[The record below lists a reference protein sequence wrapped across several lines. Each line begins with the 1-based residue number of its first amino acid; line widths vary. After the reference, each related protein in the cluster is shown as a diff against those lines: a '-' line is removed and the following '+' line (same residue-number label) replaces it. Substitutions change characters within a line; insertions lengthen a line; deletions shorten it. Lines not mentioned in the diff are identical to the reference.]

1 MFTVTLH
8 HLSADAKQAGPEHAE
23 LQLAAVSE
31 GELHRLIDAFGKA
44 AAHAG
49 TGARPEVRVDA
60 PHGRFVIQAVQ
71 GKLRFNSWTVRVG
84 GADLSPEQIFAI
96 ITGSEDPGSPMVA
109 AESFMRDAKRAR
121 RRRLAVLVALV
132 LGTNA
137 TTAWLALRPPPP
149 NPLLPEYQLLGSE
162 PAARIFAQA
171 AGEYLSGTSAG
182 ARGLTIARDGR
193 VHWVT
198 FGPDLT
204 VAEASDLKVCAVE
217 SRGRPALLAD
227 DLGLI
232 EIADA
237 ASVVFFNE
245 TYRRKAP

>member
-8 HLSADAKQAGPEHAE
+8 HLSPEAKKAGAEHAD
-23 LQLAAVSE
+23 LQLSDV
-31 GELHRLIDAFGKA
+31 GEDQLHRLIDAFGKCA
-44 AAHAG
+44 TQAG
-49 TGARPEVRVDA
+49 IDAKPELRVDA
-60 PHGRFVIQAVQ
+60 PHGRFVVQAIQ

-96 ITGSEDPGSPMVA
+96 ITGSEDPRSPTVA
-109 AESFMRDAKRAR
+109 VESFMRDAKRVR
-121 RRRLAVLVALV
+121 RRRLALLAALV

-149 NPLLPEYQLLGSE
+149 NPMLPAYQLLGSA
-162 PAARIFAQA
+162 PAERVLTQV
-171 AGEYLSGTSAG
+171 AGEYVSGTTAG

-193 VHWVT
+193 VRWAT

-204 VAEASDLKVCAVE
+204 VAESSDLKAHAVE
-217 SRGRPALLAD
+217 SSGRPALLAGG
-227 DLGLI
+227 LGLI
-232 EIADA
+232 EIPDA

-245 TYRRKAP
+245 TYRRKSP